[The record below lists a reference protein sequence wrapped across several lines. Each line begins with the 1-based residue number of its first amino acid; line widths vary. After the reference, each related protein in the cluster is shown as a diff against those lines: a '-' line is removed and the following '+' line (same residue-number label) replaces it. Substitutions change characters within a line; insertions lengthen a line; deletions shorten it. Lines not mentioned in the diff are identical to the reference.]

1 MVQQLPIKSGQM
13 RKALFTFGWN

>member
-13 RKALFTFGWN
+13 RKALFKFGWN